1 MIKRSAVFTNTEDN
15 VSLIADE
22 HLPGILIENI
32 DGIYAFSGEVAMSAY
47 SQTHGSRYKNTRM
60 PQRNIVVSGKIFDD
74 FWNNRQYMY
83 RVFRPGSVGR
93 FEYIEPGRASR
104 FADYYV
110 ESCKVD
116 QSPMTGQYQISLLC
130 PDAFFYAG
138 TDEHITMA
146 SWDANFEFQHEFDG
160 DGEPLGVRNNSM
172 IATIVNND
180 GVDGIGIKF
189 TLSASGN
196 VTNPYLYH
204 AETGEVIR
212 IGSSGSTYTM
222 DSTKEIVIT
231 TGIGQ
236 KKILCTDNGVT
247 SSIIDK
253 LDPDSSFFQIRAG
266 VNTIGY
272 NAASG
277 AENLNV
283 MVEYRMRYLGV

>member
-1 MIKRSAVFTNTEDN
+1 
-15 VSLIADE
+15 
-22 HLPGILIENI
+22 
-32 DGIYAFSGEVAMSAY
+32 
-47 SQTHGSRYKNTRM
+47 
-60 PQRNIVVSGKIFDD
+60 
-74 FWNNRQYMY
+74 
-83 RVFRPGSVGR
+83 
-93 FEYIEPGRASR
+93 
-104 FADYYV
+104 
-110 ESCKVD
+110 
-116 QSPMTGQYQISLLC
+116 
-130 PDAFFYAG
+130 
-138 TDEHITMA
+138 MA
-146 SWDANFEFQHEFDG
+146 SWDANFEFQHEFDSG
-160 DGEPLGVRNNSM
+160 GEPLGVRNNSM

-180 GVDGIGIKF
+180 GVDGIDIKF